1 MDEKEKRYI
10 YRTGIMHSICI
21 YISTCSSELFIKKK
35 KKETK
40 LNKKNGNFNRKTGTY
55 FTLNTINL
63 NKRKKEAIEI
73 NPN

>member
-35 KKETK
+35 KQRNQIKQ
-40 LNKKNGNFNRKTGTY
+40 KKWKF
-55 FTLNTINL
+55 
-63 NKRKKEAIEI
+63 
-73 NPN
+73 